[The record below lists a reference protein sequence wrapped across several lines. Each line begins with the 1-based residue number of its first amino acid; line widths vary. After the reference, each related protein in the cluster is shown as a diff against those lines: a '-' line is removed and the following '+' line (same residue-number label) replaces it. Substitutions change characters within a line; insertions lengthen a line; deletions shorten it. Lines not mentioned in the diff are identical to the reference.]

1 VSEVDTDILVRAVTA
16 DAVRALRHAVLRAG
30 RPESSARFAI
40 DQQAE
45 TWHLA
50 AYAGD
55 RVVGVVTFFPDAY
68 PGTPGQRAER
78 FRSMAVDAEWR
89 GRGVGTLLM
98 REAARR
104 LRERGVELTWAHG
117 RDTALGFYEAM
128 GFRVEGDGF
137 IDPDTDIPHHNVV
150 AEVSTLLE

>member
-1 VSEVDTDILVRAVTA
+1 VSEVDTDIVVRTA
-16 DAVRALRHAVLRAG
+16 GADEVRPLRHKVLRPG

-55 RVVGVVTFFPDAY
+55 RVVGVVTFFPEAY
-68 PGTPGQRAER
+68 PRAPERRAEH

-89 GRGVGTLLM
+89 GRGVGTRLM

-104 LRERGVELTWAHG
+104 LRDQGVELTWARG
-117 RDTALGFYEAM
+117 RDTALGFYEAL

-137 IDPDTDIPHHNVV
+137 IDPDTDLGHHDVV
-150 AEVSTLLE
+150 AEVDALLE